1 MRKTSVENAEAKV
14 PYGELEQKTRE
25 LAAFLAVSEVLAGV
39 PDLAD
44 LDEALGRALDKT
56 LEIMCQDFGGIMLL
70 DEKTNKLVLR
80 VFRGFRSQHVAS
92 LCPKVGEGF
101 AGKVVQ
107 TGQSQMTEDMLADP
121 RVLRP
126 DFAKRDK
133 LRAFISVPLST
144 EGKVFGALNI
154 ASRRRRGFSIE
165 EVRLLEGIGRQIAA
179 AIENVRLHQK
189 VREDKVRQEL
199 LHETFAIQEE
209 ERRRI
214 ARELHDETSQVL
226 ASLSANLEVAARMLP
241 EDTDEVKSII
251 KKSQILSTS
260 ILERTHKLIYQ
271 LRPTL
276 LDDLGLVAATRWL
289 VESSLGDVG
298 VKVAFKLKG
307 RERRLPAKVE
317 TELFRVVQEIVAN
330 ITRHAS
336 ADNVAVVL
344 FFHPGRITVRISD
357 NGCGFDVNE
366 AVTSTKRP
374 RGLGL
379 LGMRE
384 RIELINGTIRIDTH
398 PGGGGTTIDIDIPI
412 KGEADGKD

>member
-1 MRKTSVENAEAKV
+1 MKTTSVGNAAARV
-14 PYGELEQKTRE
+14 PYSELEQKTRD

-44 LDEALGRALDKT
+44 LDETLARALDKT
-56 LEIMCQDFGGIMLL
+56 LEIMGQDFGGIMLL
-70 DEKTNKLVLR
+70 DEKVNKLVLR
-80 VFRGFRSQHVAS
+80 VFRGFSGQQVAS
-92 LCPKVGEGF
+92 ICPNVGEGF
-101 AGKVVQ
+101 AGKVVE
-107 TGQSQMTEDMLADP
+107 TGKSQMTEDMLTDP
-121 RVLRP
+121 RVLHP
-126 DFAKRDK
+126 DFVKKDK
-133 LRAFISVPLST
+133 LRAFISVPLTT

-154 ASRRRRGFSIE
+154 ASRSRRGFSIE

-179 AIENVRLHQK
+179 AIENVRLHQNI
-189 VREDKVRQEL
+189 RENKVRQEL
-199 LHETFAIQEE
+199 LHETFTIQEE

-214 ARELHDETSQVL
+214 ARELHDETSQLL
-226 ASLSANLEVAARMLP
+226 ASLSANLEVAASMLP
-241 EDTDEVKSII
+241 EGNEEVMSII
-251 KKSQILSTS
+251 KKSQTLSTS

-289 VESSLGDVG
+289 VESSLGDAD
-298 VKVAFKLKG
+298 VKVVFKLKG

-330 ITRHAS
+330 IIRHAK
-336 ADNVAVVL
+336 ADNVTVML
-344 FFHPGRITVRISD
+344 NFHPDRIIVRISD

-366 AVTSTKRP
+366 AVTSKKRP

-384 RIELINGTIRIDTH
+384 RIELISGTIRIDTQ
-398 PGGGGTTIDIDIPI
+398 PGGTGTTIDIDIPI